1 MNDRAVSDFDSHTR
15 SNQERMNADP
25 FATMLRDMG
34 IQFRPR
40 GEPGDGG
47 GGDGSD
53 DEEEPDQ
60 QIQCRQS

>member
-1 MNDRAVSDFDSHTR
+1 MNDRAIFDFDSHTK

-40 GEPGDGG
+40 GPGGG
-47 GGDGSD
+47 GGDGGSD

-60 QIQCRQS
+60 QVQCRQS